1 MTVVAVVALLI
12 LAGVSLHLNW
22 DTRQMIARERRER
35 ADIEMRVERTLAHI
49 DAVRAELDLPPLVD
63 R

>member
-1 MTVVAVVALLI
+1 MTIIAAVALLI

-22 DTRQMIARERRER
+22 DTRQMIAEDRRER
-35 ADIEMRVERTLAHI
+35 ADIEKRVERTLTHI
-49 DAVRAELDLPPLVD
+49 DAVRAELDLPPMVD